1 MKMLTNLPIAL
12 IIPLLL
18 TGCLVV
24 DGRGID
30 GLSDD
35 SRAMADKNRQL
46 ISTLALGVDRDS
58 VLGQLGAPQR
68 SEASIKQGDEYRVL
82 YYKTQH
88 HSFHRD
94 HEEALTPLVFKNG
107 QLIGWGQEL
116 LATTAD

>member
-30 GLSDD
+30 GLGDD
-35 SRAMADKNRQL
+35 GRAMADKNRQL
-46 ISTLALGVDRDS
+46 ISVLALGVDRDS
-58 VLGQLGAPQR
+58 VLSQLGAPQR

-88 HSFHRD
+88 RHFNRD
-94 HEEALTPLVFKNG
+94 QESVLTPLVFKNG

-116 LATTAD
+116 LAMAGE